1 MYWHFQNS
9 ECTVIEELD
18 DCSSVASSK
27 VKNLVFGVY
36 IMCIHTCLHWQESWS
51 GGSCSS
57 EAEINRL
64 KADISAL
71 TKEKKSLEV
80 ELGSRSDTEQVSSQ
94 VISW

>member
-36 IMCIHTCLHWQESWS
+36 IMYIHTCSH
-51 GGSCSS
+51 
-57 EAEINRL
+57 
-64 KADISAL
+64 
-71 TKEKKSLEV
+71 
-80 ELGSRSDTEQVSSQ
+80 
-94 VISW
+94 